1 MRLHCRVLLKLITCC
16 MLCFTIQRTNA
27 QSFLPLNEDK
37 YRADAEMLLKSTSS
51 DSIQAIQ
58 YFYLADYYRFR
69 DTVKFWE
76 NMRQGERLAKP
87 FRSLHAMGALYK
99 SFYYGQ
105 FLDSK
110 RAGIEAQK
118 CIDILGD
125 AKQPFQQGL
134 LAKAWYNLGLIR
146 FPKKGFA
153 DLLDIL
159 NGKCMPYAKAH
170 DPLME
175 GAINTMIGMAFMS
188 SNQLAKADEYH
199 QIAIKQLEQQPEST
213 ALLVA
218 YLNAVSTYCYQVKSK
233 EARQLLD
240 KVKVMLGDNPN
251 SSQLP
256 NYYYNEALYFTTKQ
270 QTDEALRML
279 NIGLEW
285 SKKMNNWKSYQMMLF
300 RKFNV
305 YLMQKKYA
313 EAKLPL
319 EEIVKNGLL
328 TRDLYNSKIVYSQL
342 ATVNEL
348 MGDYKEAL
356 KMSNVASK
364 LSDSIQKVQL
374 LEKMNEMEAKY
385 KTVEKEKLIL
395 NLRAEK
401 DRNQLKV
408 FLVLGIAILLFI
420 VVLFVTFSYRKQR
433 KLNRQIQINHEI
445 ALEKLAK
452 EKQLQISESMLKAE
466 EQERQR
472 IAQDLHDSIG
482 GMLTGLKF
490 KIAGEQAGEFDLT
503 NELPHKLNDILGEV
517 RRISHNLMPES
528 LRQFGLIAAL
538 EQLCLSMRNNKVQ
551 IQFENYED
559 DVRLDFQKG
568 LAIYRIVQEAIS
580 NALKYADADLIIVQ
594 VSKSQGILQVLIEDN
609 GKGFDSSAANYG
621 MGLNNMVNRI
631 KWINGSI
638 AMQSKLG
645 SGTQIEIGV
654 SV

>member
-1 MRLHCRVLLKLITCC
+1 
-16 MLCFTIQRTNA
+16 
-27 QSFLPLNEDK
+27 
-37 YRADAEMLLKSTSS
+37 MLLKSTSD
-51 DSIQAIQ
+51 DSIKTLQ
-58 YFYLADYYRFR
+58 YFYLADYYRSR
-69 DTVKFWE
+69 DTLKFWE
-76 NMRQGERLAKP
+76 NIRHGERMAKP
-87 FRSLHAMGALYK
+87 FRSLQAMGALYK

-118 CIDILGD
+118 CIEILGN
-125 AKQPFQQGL
+125 AKQPFQQSL

-146 FPKKGFA
+146 FPRKGFA
-153 DLLDIL
+153 DFLDIL

-170 DPLME
+170 DPIME
-175 GAINTMIGMAFMS
+175 GAINTMIGLAFMS
-188 SNQLAKADEYH
+188 SSQLAKADEYH
-199 QIAIKQLEQQPEST
+199 QLAIKQLEQQPKST

-218 YLNAVSTYCYQVKSK
+218 YLNAVSTYCYQVKSR
-233 EARQLLD
+233 EARILLD
-240 KVKVMLGDNPN
+240 KAKLLLDENPN

-270 QTDEALRML
+270 QIDDALHML
-279 NIGLEW
+279 DMGLDW
-285 SKKMNNWKSYQMMLF
+285 SRRMNNWKFYQMMLF

-319 EEIVKNGLL
+319 EEIIKNGLL

-342 ATVNEL
+342 AGVNEL

-356 KMSNVASK
+356 KMSNIANK

-385 KTVEKEKLIL
+385 KAVEKEKLIL
-395 NLRAEK
+395 NLQAEK
-401 DRNQLKV
+401 GRNQLKIFFV
-408 FLVLGIAILLFI
+408 FSIAILLFI
-420 VVLFVTFSYRKQR
+420 IVLFVSFSYQKQR
-433 KLNRQIQINHEI
+433 KLNGQIRLNHEI
-445 ALEKLAK
+445 AMEKLAK
-452 EKQLQISESMLKAE
+452 EKQLQISESMLRAE

-490 KIAGEQAGEFDLT
+490 KVAGDHPNNFDLT
-503 NELPHKLNDILGEV
+503 NELPQRLNDMLGEV

-538 EQLCLSMRNNKVQ
+538 EQLCISMRNNKVT
-551 IQFENYED
+551 IQFENYEEE
-559 DVRLDFQKG
+559 VHLDFQKG

-594 VSKSQGILQVLIEDN
+594 VSKSEGTLVVLIEDN
-609 GKGFDSSAANYG
+609 GKGFNSSVANYG

-638 AMQSKLG
+638 DIRSELG

>member
-1 MRLHCRVLLKLITCC
+1 MRLQCRVLLKLIVFFATY
-16 MLCFTIQRTNA
+16 FTVQAVNA
-27 QSFLPLNEDK
+27 QSFLPLDEDK
-37 YRADAEMLLKSTSS
+37 YRMDAEIRLKSAPN
-51 DSIQAIQ
+51 DSVQALQ

-69 DTVKFWE
+69 DTLKFWE
-76 NMRQGERLAKP
+76 NMREGERLAKP

-110 RAGIEAQK
+110 RAEVDAQK
-118 CIDILGD
+118 CVDILGN
-125 AKQPFQQGL
+125 ARQPFQQEL
-134 LAKAWYNLGLIR
+134 LARAWYNLGLIR

-153 DLLDIL
+153 DFLDIL

-170 DPLME
+170 DPIME
-175 GAINTMIGMAFMS
+175 GAINTMIGLTFMS

-199 QIAIKQLEQQPEST
+199 QIAIRQLEQQPKST

-233 EARQLLD
+233 EARLLLD
-240 KVKVMLGDNPN
+240 KAKLLLGNNPN

-279 NIGLEW
+279 DIGLSW
-285 SKKMNNWKSYQMMLF
+285 SKKMNNWKFYQMMLF

-319 EEIVKNGLL
+319 EEILENGLL

-342 ATVNEL
+342 AAVNEL

-356 KMSNVASK
+356 KMSNVANK

-385 KTVEKEKLIL
+385 KTIEKEKLIL

-401 DRNQLKV
+401 DRSQLKI
-408 FLVLGIAILLFI
+408 FLVLSIAIILFI
-420 VVLFVTFSYRKQR
+420 VVLFIAYSYRKQR
-433 KLNRQIQINHEI
+433 KLNGQIKINHEI
-445 ALEKLAK
+445 ALDKLIK
-452 EKQLQISESMLKAE
+452 EKQLQVSESMLKGE

-490 KIAGEQAGEFDLT
+490 KIAGEHSGNDDLAS
-503 NELPHKLNDILGEV
+503 ELPQKLNDILGEV

-528 LRQFGLIAAL
+528 LRKFGLIAAM
-538 EQLCLSMRNNKVQ
+538 EQLCLAMKNNNVM

-559 DVRLDFQKG
+559 EVQVDFQKG
-568 LAIYRIVQEAIS
+568 LAIYRVVQEAIS

-594 VSKSQGILQVLIEDN
+594 VSKSAGTLLVLIEDN
-609 GKGFDSSAANYG
+609 GKGFDPATANYG

-638 AMQSKLG
+638 DVQSKPG

>member
-1 MRLHCRVLLKLITCC
+1 MRLQCRVLLKLIVFFATY
-16 MLCFTIQRTNA
+16 FTVQAVNA
-27 QSFLPLNEDK
+27 QSFLPLDEDK
-37 YRADAEMLLKSTSS
+37 YRMDTEIRLKSAPN
-51 DSIQAIQ
+51 DSVQALQ

-69 DTVKFWE
+69 DTLKFWE
-76 NMRQGERLAKP
+76 NMREGERLAKP

-110 RAGIEAQK
+110 RAEVEAQK
-118 CIDILGD
+118 CVDILGN
-125 AKQPFQQGL
+125 ARQPFQQEL
-134 LAKAWYNLGLIR
+134 LARAWYNWGLIR

-153 DLLDIL
+153 DFLDIL

-170 DPLME
+170 DPIME
-175 GAINTMIGMAFMS
+175 GAINTMIGLTFMS

-199 QIAIKQLEQQPEST
+199 QIAIRQLEQQPKST

-233 EARQLLD
+233 EARLLLD
-240 KVKVMLGDNPN
+240 KAKLLLGNNPN

-279 NIGLEW
+279 DIGLSW
-285 SKKMNNWKSYQMMLF
+285 SKKMNNWKFYQMMLF

-305 YLMQKKYA
+305 YLMQKKYG

-319 EEIVKNGLL
+319 EEILENGLL

-342 ATVNEL
+342 AAVNEL

-356 KMSNVASK
+356 KMSNVANK

-385 KTVEKEKLIL
+385 KTIEKEKLIL

-401 DRNQLKV
+401 DRSQLKI
-408 FLVLGIAILLFI
+408 FLVLSIAIILFI
-420 VVLFVTFSYRKQR
+420 VVLFIAYSYRKQR
-433 KLNRQIQINHEI
+433 KLNGQIKINHEI
-445 ALEKLAK
+445 ALDKLIK
-452 EKQLQISESMLKAE
+452 EKQLQVSESMLKGE

-490 KIAGEQAGEFDLT
+490 KIAGEHSENDDLAS
-503 NELPHKLNDILGEV
+503 ELPQKLNDILGEV

-528 LRQFGLIAAL
+528 LRQFGLIAAM
-538 EQLCLSMRNNKVQ
+538 EQLCLAMKNNNVM

-559 DVRLDFQKG
+559 EVQVDFQKG
-568 LAIYRIVQEAIS
+568 LAIYRVVQEAIS

-594 VSKSQGILQVLIEDN
+594 VSKSAGTLLVLIEDN
-609 GKGFDSSAANYG
+609 GKGFDPATANYG

-638 AMQSKLG
+638 DVQSKPG

>member
-16 MLCFTIQRTNA
+16 MLYFTIQLTEA

-37 YRADAEMLLKSTSS
+37 YRSDAEKLLLSS
-51 DSIQAIQ
+51 SEDSVKAMQH
-58 YFYLADYYRFR
+58 FYLADYYRFR

-76 NMRQGERLAKP
+76 NIRQGERLAKP

-105 FLDSK
+105 FLDNK

-118 CIDILGD
+118 CVDILGD
-125 AKQPFQQGL
+125 AKQAFQQGL

-199 QIAIKQLEQQPEST
+199 QIAIKQLEQQPKST

-240 KVKVMLGDNPN
+240 KAKVMLGDNPN

-279 NIGLEW
+279 DIGLEW
-285 SKKMNNWKSYQMMLF
+285 SKKMNNWKFYQMMLF

-319 EEIVKNGLL
+319 EEIIKNGLL
-328 TRDLYNSKIVYSQL
+328 TRDLSNSKIVYSQL
-342 ATVNEL
+342 AAVNEL

-364 LSDSIQKVQL
+364 LADSIQKVQL
-374 LEKMNEMEAKY
+374 LEKMNEMETKY

-401 DRNQLKV
+401 DRNQFKI

-420 VVLFVTFSYRKQR
+420 VVLFVAFSYRKQR
-433 KLNRQIQINHEI
+433 KLNGQIQINHEI

-490 KIAGEQAGEFDLT
+490 RIAGKQKGEFDLT

-517 RRISHNLMPES
+517 RRISHNLMPDS

-638 AMQSKLG
+638 DIQSKLG

>member
-1 MRLHCRVLLKLITCC
+1 MGLQCRVLLKLIVCC
-16 MLCFTIQRTNA
+16 AMCFAVQTTKA
-27 QSFLPLNEDK
+27 QGFLPLNEEK
-37 YRADAEMLLKSTSS
+37 YRADAEMLLKSTSD
-51 DSIQAIQ
+51 DSVKTLQ

-69 DTVKFWE
+69 DTARFWE
-76 NMRQGERLAKP
+76 NMRRGEQMAKP
-87 FRSLHAMGALYK
+87 FKSLQAMGALYK
-99 SFYYGQ
+99 SFFYGQ
-105 FLDSK
+105 FLDSE
-110 RAGIEAQK
+110 RAEVEAQK
-118 CIDILGD
+118 CVDILGN
-125 AKQPFQQGL
+125 AKQPFQQQL

-153 DLLDIL
+153 DFLDIL
-159 NGKCMPYAKAH
+159 NGKCLPYAKAH

-175 GAINTMIGMAFMS
+175 GAINTMIGMTFMS
-188 SNQLAKADEYH
+188 SNQLVKADEYH
-199 QIAIKQLEQQPEST
+199 QMAIKQLEQQPAST

-233 EARQLLD
+233 EARLLLD
-240 KVKVMLGDNPN
+240 KAKLLLGKNPN

-279 NIGLEW
+279 DIGLDW

-319 EEIVKNGLL
+319 EEIIKNGLL
-328 TRDLYNSKIVYSQL
+328 TRDLYNSKIVYGQL
-342 ATVNEL
+342 AAVNEL

-401 DRNQLKV
+401 DRNQLKIL
-408 FLVLGIAILLFI
+408 LVLGIAILLFI
-420 VVLFVTFSYRKQR
+420 VVLFVTFSYKKQR
-433 KLNRQIQINHEI
+433 KLNGQIQMNHEI

-490 KIAGEQAGEFDLT
+490 KIAGGQTDEFNLT
-503 NELPHKLNDILGEV
+503 DELPHKLNDILGEV

-538 EQLCLSMRNNKVQ
+538 EQLCLSMRNSKVQ

-559 DVRLDFQKG
+559 EVRLDFQKG

-594 VSKSQGILQVLIEDN
+594 VSKSQGILQILIEDN
-609 GKGFDSSAANYG
+609 GKGFDSSVANYG
-621 MGLNNMVNRI
+621 MGLNNMVKRI

-638 AMQSKLG
+638 DMQSKIG
-645 SGTQIEIGV
+645 SGTQIEVGV

>member
-1 MRLHCRVLLKLITCC
+1 MGLQCRVLLKLIVCC
-16 MLCFTIQRTNA
+16 AMHFAVQTTNA
-27 QSFLPLNEDK
+27 QGFLPLNEEK
-37 YRADAEMLLKSTSS
+37 YRTDAEMLLKSTSD
-51 DSIQAIQ
+51 DSVKTLQ

-69 DTVKFWE
+69 DTLKFWE
-76 NMRQGERLAKP
+76 NMRQGERFAKP

-118 CIDILGD
+118 CVDILGD
-125 AKQPFQQGL
+125 AKQPFQKGL

-188 SNQLAKADEYH
+188 SNQLAKANEYH
-199 QIAIKQLEQQPEST
+199 QIAIEQLEQQPEST

-233 EARQLLD
+233 EARLLLD
-240 KVKVMLGDNPN
+240 KAKLLLGKSPN

-279 NIGLEW
+279 DIGLGW

-319 EEIVKNGLL
+319 EEIIKNGLL

-342 ATVNEL
+342 AAVNEL

-356 KMSNVASK
+356 KMSNVAGK
-364 LSDSIQKVQL
+364 LSDSIQRVQL

-385 KTVEKEKLIL
+385 KSIEKEKLIL

-401 DRNQLKV
+401 DRNQFKI
-408 FLVLGIAILLFI
+408 FLVLGIAILL
-420 VVLFVTFSYRKQR
+420 
-433 KLNRQIQINHEI
+433 
-445 ALEKLAK
+445 
-452 EKQLQISESMLKAE
+452 
-466 EQERQR
+466 
-472 IAQDLHDSIG
+472 
-482 GMLTGLKF
+482 
-490 KIAGEQAGEFDLT
+490 
-503 NELPHKLNDILGEV
+503 
-517 RRISHNLMPES
+517 
-528 LRQFGLIAAL
+528 
-538 EQLCLSMRNNKVQ
+538 
-551 IQFENYED
+551 
-559 DVRLDFQKG
+559 
-568 LAIYRIVQEAIS
+568 
-580 NALKYADADLIIVQ
+580 LIIVF
-594 VSKSQGILQVLIEDN
+594 K
-609 GKGFDSSAANYG
+609 
-621 MGLNNMVNRI
+621 
-631 KWINGSI
+631 
-638 AMQSKLG
+638 
-645 SGTQIEIGV
+645 
-654 SV
+654 